1 MGKTMEHTKIL
12 NLEFWKAFAEA
23 KTRFITPEKDK
34 KNSFAND
41 HMYWSLETLN
51 DAARKAFHDG
61 EQTKIHYHFEDINT
75 EDQAGVSIWLVHLD
89 SGETH
94 TQLCMV
100 DKGNGRTAQVVG
112 GCYTYAK
119 RYILTS
125 LFAIGDAESD
135 DDGNLVEE
143 EDKKAPK
150 KATKASIK
158 KALDLMKKEKINS
171 RIFKICGIE
180 NADNINTEQLIDLNA
195 KIDATIKSRK
205 EEF

>member
-1 MGKTMEHTKIL
+1 MEHTKIL

-23 KTRFITPEKDK
+23 KTRFITPPKDA

-51 DAARKAFHDG
+51 SAAREAFKVDSKT
-61 EQTKIHYHFEDINT
+61 QIHYHFEDINT
-75 EDQAGVSIWLVHLD
+75 EDQAGVSIWLVHLE

-94 TQLCMV
+94 TQVCMV

-112 GCYTYAK
+112 GCYTYSK
-119 RYILTS
+119 RYLLTS
-125 LFAIGDAESD
+125 LFAIGHAESD

-150 KATKASIK
+150 KATKANIK
-158 KALDLMKKEKINS
+158 KALDLMEKEKIHS

>member
-1 MGKTMEHTKIL
+1 MEHTKIL

-158 KALDLMKKEKINS
+158 KALDLMEKEKINS

>member
-1 MGKTMEHTKIL
+1 MEPTKIL
-12 NLEFWKAFAEA
+12 NLKFWKAFAEA
-23 KTRFITPEKDK
+23 KNRFITPPKDAT
-34 KNSFAND
+34 NSFAND

-51 DAARKAFHDG
+51 DAVREAFKVDG
-61 EQTKIHYHFEDINT
+61 KTEIHYHFEDINT
-75 EDQAGVSIWLVHLD
+75 EDQAGVSIWVVHLD

-112 GCYTYAK
+112 GCYTYSK
-119 RYILTS
+119 RYLLTS
-125 LFAIGDAESD
+125 LFAIGHAESD

-150 KATKASIK
+150 RATKANIK
-158 KALDLMKKEKINS
+158 KALDLMEKEKIHS
-171 RIFKICGIE
+171 RMFKVCGIE
-180 NADNINTEQLIDLNA
+180 DPEHMTAEQLKDLNA
-195 KIDATIKSRK
+195 KIDVTIKSRK

>member
-1 MGKTMEHTKIL
+1 MGKTMEPTKIL

-23 KTRFITPEKDK
+23 KNRFITPVKDK

-51 DAARKAFHDG
+51 DAVRKAFHDG

-143 EDKKAPK
+143 ENKKAPK
-150 KATKASIK
+150 RATKANIK
-158 KALDLMKKEKINS
+158 KALDLMEKEKIHS
-171 RIFKICGIE
+171 RMFKVCGIE
-180 NADNINTEQLIDLNA
+180 DPEHMTAEQLKDLNA
-195 KIDATIKSRK
+195 KIDVTIKSRK

>member
-1 MGKTMEHTKIL
+1 MEHTKIL

>member
-1 MGKTMEHTKIL
+1 MEPTKIL

-23 KTRFITPEKDK
+23 KNRFITPVKDK

-51 DAARKAFHDG
+51 DAVRKAFHDG

-100 DKGNGRTAQVVG
+100 DKGNGRTAQVLAAATPTLNV
-112 GCYTYAK
+112 TSSLLFLLLVM
-119 RYILTS
+119 RNLTMM
-125 LFAIGDAESD
+125 
-135 DDGNLVEE
+135 
-143 EDKKAPK
+143 
-150 KATKASIK
+150 AT
-158 KALDLMKKEKINS
+158 
-171 RIFKICGIE
+171 
-180 NADNINTEQLIDLNA
+180 
-195 KIDATIKSRK
+195 
-205 EEF
+205 